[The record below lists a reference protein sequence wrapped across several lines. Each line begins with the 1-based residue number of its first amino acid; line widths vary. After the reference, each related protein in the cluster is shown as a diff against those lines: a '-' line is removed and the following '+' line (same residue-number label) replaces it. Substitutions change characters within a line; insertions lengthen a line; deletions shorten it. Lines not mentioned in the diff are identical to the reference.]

1 MNFVESLLSYRLI
14 AEYPNMGLPV
24 NKKVRFVGKE
34 TYRWLVVEEKQ
45 SHRSWRGVS
54 QGTFWCRVVARV

>member
-14 AEYPNMGLPV
+14 AEYPNMGQPV
-24 NKKVRFVGKE
+24 IKKVRFVGKE

-54 QGTFWCRVVARV
+54 QWTFWCLVW